1 MSLRDDLG
9 RIALEWERRF
19 GVAPHIT
26 TAKLDHAQIEHAR
39 EMIDQGKSRN
49 EVARLLS
56 VDPSTLYR
64 HLNKRAA

>member
-1 MSLRDDLG
+1 MVEGAGAVGLAAE
-9 RIALEWERRF
+9 I
-19 GVAPHIT
+19 VV
-26 TAKLDHAQIEHAR
+26 DHAQIEHAR